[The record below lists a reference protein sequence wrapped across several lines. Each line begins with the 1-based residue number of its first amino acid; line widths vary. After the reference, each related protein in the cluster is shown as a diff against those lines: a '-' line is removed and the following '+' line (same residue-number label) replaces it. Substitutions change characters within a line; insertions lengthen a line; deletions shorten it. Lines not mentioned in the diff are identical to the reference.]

1 MSLTFDPEIAAA
13 LAPMAA
19 SGFTPPA
26 VGDVAGRRAMWE
38 PIIGA
43 ASTAQPIPADVTTSE
58 HYAVAEDGAQ
68 IKMRW
73 YITDGATPGPA
84 VLFFHGGGYIFGHID
99 LFDGPVSRYVSASG
113 VPMLSVEYRRAPEH
127 PYPTP
132 LEDAYAAL
140 RWLNEHASELG
151 VDPER
156 VGVMGDSAG
165 GGAAALT
172 ILARERGGP
181 KIARQILLMPMLDD
195 RTRTP
200 DPHIA
205 PYALWSYDDSAT
217 AWPALLGEA
226 AGGPDV
232 PVTAAPARLED
243 ATGLPPAYIEVGQI
257 DVFRDEDL
265 AYATKLSRGGVPV
278 EFHLHPGVPHEFDSI
293 AFESDVARRAFADR
307 VRVLSRSKSARSAF
321 ASLPRATNALRT
333 RAFHAFRYR
342 GGDDDGGAPRTPA
355 GLFGTS
361 YEGSR
366 PKRPAPRAP
375 IASRVHRRS
384 GASSRFDQAGQSSAR
399 SAKRGSLLPS

>member
-13 LAPMAA
+13 LAPMAEA
-19 SGFTPPA
+19 GFTPPA
-26 VGDVAGRRAMWE
+26 VGDIAGRRAMWE

-43 ASTAQPIPADVTTSE
+43 ASTAQPTPADVRASE
-58 HYAVAEDGAQ
+58 HHATAEDGAQ
-68 IKMRW
+68 ITMRW
-73 YITDGATPGPA
+73 YVQDGATSGPA

-113 VPMLSVEYRRAPEH
+113 VSFLSVEYRRAPEH
-127 PYPTP
+127 PFPTP

-140 RWLNEHASELG
+140 RWINEHASELG
-151 VDPER
+151 VDPDR

-165 GGAAALT
+165 GGMAAALT

-217 AWPALLGEA
+217 AWPALLGDA

-232 PVTAAPARLED
+232 PATAAPARLED

-257 DVFRDEDL
+257 DVFRDEDM
-265 AYATKLSRGGVPV
+265 AYATKLSRAGVPV
-278 EFHLHPGVPHEFDSI
+278 EFHLHPGAPHEFDSI
-293 AFESDVARRAFADR
+293 AFDSDVARRAIADR
-307 VRVLSRSKSARSAF
+307 VRVLRS
-321 ASLPRATNALRT
+321 
-333 RAFHAFRYR
+333 
-342 GGDDDGGAPRTPA
+342 
-355 GLFGTS
+355 
-361 YEGSR
+361 
-366 PKRPAPRAP
+366 
-375 IASRVHRRS
+375 I
-384 GASSRFDQAGQSSAR
+384 
-399 SAKRGSLLPS
+399 

>member
-13 LAPMAA
+13 LAPMAE

-26 VGDVAGRRAMWE
+26 VGDIAGRRAIWE

-58 HYAVAEDGAQ
+58 HYATAEDGAQ

-73 YITDGATPGPA
+73 YVKDGATTGPA

-127 PYPTP
+127 PFPTP

-140 RWLNEHASELG
+140 RWLHDRAAEVG
-151 VDPER
+151 VDPNR

-165 GGAAALT
+165 GGMAAALT

-200 DPHIA
+200 DPYIEPH
-205 PYALWSYDDSAT
+205 ALWSYDDSAT
-217 AWPALLGEA
+217 AWPALLGDA

-232 PVTAAPARLED
+232 PPTAAPARLED

-265 AYATKLSRGGVPV
+265 AYVTKLSRAGVPV
-278 EFHLHPGVPHEFDSI
+278 EFHLHPGAPHEFDSI
-293 AFESDVARRAFADR
+293 AFASDLARRAIADR
-307 VRVLSRSKSARSAF
+307 VRVLKS
-321 ASLPRATNALRT
+321 
-333 RAFHAFRYR
+333 
-342 GGDDDGGAPRTPA
+342 
-355 GLFGTS
+355 
-361 YEGSR
+361 
-366 PKRPAPRAP
+366 
-375 IASRVHRRS
+375 I
-384 GASSRFDQAGQSSAR
+384 
-399 SAKRGSLLPS
+399 